1 MSEMTTAQAL
11 LTTDVPIVS
20 VTQAAQV
27 VQALYGL
34 TTLVAAP
41 RRAAHAVLQVIRQQ
55 KLSVRDNSLRD
66 EHNRGYRYRV

>member
-1 MSEMTTAQAL
+1 MEGSMSEMTTAQAL

-41 RRAAHAVLQVIRQQ
+41 HMQSC
-55 KLSVRDNSLRD
+55 K
-66 EHNRGYRYRV
+66 

>member
-41 RRAAHAVLQVIRQQ
+41 RRTCSLASDAPT
-55 KLSVRDNSLRD
+55 KTLSAR
-66 EHNRGYRYRV
+66 

>member
-27 VQALYGL
+27 VQVLYGL

-41 RRAAHAVLQVIRQQ
+41 HMQSC
-55 KLSVRDNSLRD
+55 K
-66 EHNRGYRYRV
+66 